1 MILYWLI
8 GIFFESLITEIEDKI
23 DELEAIIYPDFME
36 EVYKR
41 VDEIE
46 SGEIVGLNE
55 EMILDLLKGWNMA
68 WVSKAHPRFEKDLKK
83 LSKADKE
90 QLAELI

>member
-1 MILYWLI
+1 MTEAVNVKNRRYNISRKLGDDLVLVDRNI
-8 GIFFESLITEIEDKI
+8 FESLIREIEDKI
-23 DELEAIIYPDFME
+23 DELEAITDPDFME

-55 EMILDLLKGWNMA
+55 EMILDLLKG
-68 WVSKAHPRFEKDLKK
+68 
-83 LSKADKE
+83 
-90 QLAELI
+90 